1 MKNSINETVAI
12 LVAALLIGIGIAVR
26 HSFIA
31 QWPLSGIGLVIGAL
45 LGLVVVRWANIP
57 RQLAIRQSEEA
68 SNGR

>member
-12 LVAALLIGIGIAVR
+12 LVAMLLIGTGIAVR

-31 QWPLSGIGLVIGAL
+31 QWPLSGIGLAIGAL

-57 RQLAIRQSEEA
+57 RQLAMHQPEEEQ
-68 SNGR
+68 

>member
-1 MKNSINETVAI
+1 VKNSINETVAI

-31 QWPLSGIGLVIGAL
+31 QWPLSGIGLAIGAL

-57 RQLAIRQSEEA
+57 RQLAMHQPEEEQ
-68 SNGR
+68 

>member
-1 MKNSINETVAI
+1 MNTKTDTNFYACV

-31 QWPLSGIGLVIGAL
+31 QWPLSGIGLAIGAL

-57 RQLAIRQSEEA
+57 RRE
-68 SNGR
+68 NGRQQLS